1 MEHRK
6 QRRVL
11 RTEKQASESICPLLS
26 VASQEPRPCVGSA
39 CMFWRWDWSAAETK
53 SSEPAGLC
61 GLISWRV
68 KPSRCYFSGR
78 VAPRATAGR
87 QDGAR
92 RRYMTS
98 TRPCSLTAT
107 QRVVRQLNA
116 RQVRENEFR
125 ARCPVHQGKSDTS
138 LSIKNAGD
146 RVLIRC
152 HSGCSLQDVLSAL
165 GMKSAAELYDNVR
178 PDTQAQR
185 EAERQARIRRGL
197 EVWAEQRLVMICTV
211 LRSAE
216 YCVSD
221 SAQALK
227 QYEDGKLPRDSEA
240 EAEWWDILGRAIRIR
255 SDLERE
261 FEILNGSDL
270 QAKYD
275 LFRSLK

>member
-1 MEHRK
+1 
-6 QRRVL
+6 
-11 RTEKQASESICPLLS
+11 
-26 VASQEPRPCVGSA
+26 
-39 CMFWRWDWSAAETK
+39 
-53 SSEPAGLC
+53 
-61 GLISWRV
+61 
-68 KPSRCYFSGR
+68 
-78 VAPRATAGR
+78 
-87 QDGAR
+87 
-92 RRYMTS
+92 MTS